1 MNTVKYA
8 YTAKTLEAVA
18 SLPKNNNDVFSAISK
33 GATYAYY
40 AVELTEGL
48 QQDSMADYV
57 VGFVASRDT
66 KITFDFG
73 ILQATHDIS
82 AGSFTYAY
90 ADNLL
95 PLVSAP
101 YSKFSISKFDGAGYI
116 IYAVLENPLHDQL
129 AHFKGVVRLGDG
141 RYYILY
147 NMVKD
152 SNNYTE
158 QPRTEPGFF
167 ARIFG
172 WGA

>member
-1 MNTVKYA
+1 MNTVKDA

-101 YSKFSISKFDGAGYI
+101 YSKFSISKLDGAGYI
-116 IYAVLENPLHDQL
+116 IYAILENTLHGQL
-129 AHFKGVVRLGDG
+129 FHFHGETRLGDG
-141 RYYILY
+141 RYYIAY
-147 NMVKD
+147 HKVQD
-152 SNNYTE
+152 
-158 QPRTEPGFF
+158 PRRRAEPGFF
-167 ARIFG
+167 ARLFG